1 MVVEDKKK
9 KILESA
15 LKLFV
20 EKGIDN
26 TSTSLIS
33 KEAGVA
39 TGTLYLY
46 FKTKVDLISELGT
59 SIQEESLTSFLDLI
73 GSSVGYESL
82 EKFWLER
89 VEWGVNNP
97 DKYKFMIQFKSSP
110 YNTNN
115 TESKLPDHEKKL
127 LNLIEDGI
135 KNKILKDLP
144 PKYISRFFSAHFTF
158 TVEYILQT
166 GTQER
171 KIFFE
176 TFFDG
181 IKYINKKEYG

>member
-15 LKLFV
+15 LKLFN

-39 TGTLYLY
+39 AGTLYVY
-46 FKTKVDLISELGT
+46 FKTKVDLIMELGT
-59 SIQEESLTSFLDLI
+59 SIQKESLESFVDLI
-73 GSSVGYESL
+73 ESPVGYESL
-82 EKFWLER
+82 EKFWHER

-110 YNTNN
+110 YNIKN
-115 TESKLPDHEKKL
+115 TDIKIPDHEKKL
-127 LNLIEDGI
+127 LNLIEEGI

-144 PKYISRFFSAHFTF
+144 PKYISRFFSSHYIF
-158 TVEYILQT
+158 TVEYIIQT
-166 GTQER
+166 KTNER

-181 IKYINKKEYG
+181 IKYTN

>member
-9 KILESA
+9 KILEAA
-15 LKLFV
+15 LKLFN
-20 EKGIDN
+20 ENGIDN
-26 TSTSLIS
+26 TSTSQIS

-46 FKTKVDLISELGT
+46 FETKVDLIMELGT
-59 SIQEESLTSFLDLI
+59 SIQEESLESFLDLI
-73 GSSVGYESL
+73 ESSVGYESL

-97 DKYKFMIQFKSSP
+97 DKHKFKMQFKSSP
-110 YNTNN
+110 YNIKN
-115 TESKLPDHEKKL
+115 TKLKISDHEQKL
-127 LNLIEDGI
+127 LKFIENGI

-144 PKYISRFFSAHFTF
+144 PKYISRFFSAHVTF
-158 TVEYILQT
+158 TVEYIIQT
-166 GTQER
+166 NTKER
-171 KIFFE
+171 KVFFE

-181 IKYINKKEYG
+181 IKNT